1 MKRIK
6 TILIIAFLIL
16 GSFCFIG
23 KNEAQAKNP
32 VILVPGMSA
41 SWNWDVMAGEIFGDS
56 WGWFPGVDHYNALIG
71 LLEDK
76 GFDVYVAFYDWRKSI
91 GNNSFDFLKTKIDEV
106 RALTGE
112 SKVDIVAH
120 SMGGLVSRG
129 YIQSS
134 LFEDDVEKLVLLGVP
149 NKGSSD
155 AYSPWEG
162 GIIPKNWGKGYKF
175 VIDTY
180 LWYLKQIV
188 PGSQSNYELIH
199 DHIPSM
205 GELMPIYDF
214 VQEYTIS
221 GDVATTTY
229 ENMEVKN
236 PFLEELN
243 LSSGVSDLKSR
254 VALSNLG
261 GYDKSTVGSVIVSMP
276 DSGTTKWKD
285 GEPNPFPPPR
295 NNTKGD
301 NRVLDDSVDLSR
313 SLAAIPLFG
322 GVPSVDINIG
332 PEKFYEVGNR
342 RAGSF
347 EDTGHTELPY
357 KAIEEVVYWL
367 RRPIAPMVIP
377 DYYIESPTAPS
388 VDLSDI
394 DLPPPV
400 DEPDDILSFF
410 FTENAEVEIIDPDG
424 KIINNT
430 ENEIPGAEFDQAS
443 DEGPKIVY
451 IPDPKDGE
459 YKINIKGIS
468 DDDDFD
474 FAAYYAS
481 DNDSELDSF
490 SDELEEGEENTYE
503 IEFDGDGESKIDS
516 DMSFDVDDLID
527 QVREYYDDDTISQDI
542 DCEDN
547 SLVYESVKADF
558 LNTLTNVNL
567 GRIER
572 GIRSCVKIESWFET
586 NDNIY
591 QGAQSWYDILVEA
604 RQVN

>member
-1 MKRIK
+1 
-6 TILIIAFLIL
+6 
-16 GSFCFIG
+16 
-23 KNEAQAKNP
+23 
-32 VILVPGMSA
+32 
-41 SWNWDVMAGEIFGDS
+41 
-56 WGWFPGVDHYNALIG
+56 
-71 LLEDK
+71 
-76 GFDVYVAFYDWRKSI
+76 
-91 GNNSFDFLKTKIDEV
+91 
-106 RALTGE
+106 
-112 SKVDIVAH
+112 
-120 SMGGLVSRG
+120 
-129 YIQSS
+129 
-134 LFEDDVEKLVLLGVP
+134 
-149 NKGSSD
+149 
-155 AYSPWEG
+155 
-162 GIIPKNWGKGYKF
+162 
-175 VIDTY
+175 
-180 LWYLKQIV
+180 
-188 PGSQSNYELIH
+188 
-199 DHIPSM
+199 
-205 GELMPIYDF
+205 
-214 VQEYTIS
+214 
-221 GDVATTTY
+221 
-229 ENMEVKN
+229 
-236 PFLEELN
+236 
-243 LSSGVSDLKSR
+243 
-254 VALSNLG
+254 
-261 GYDKSTVGSVIVSMP
+261 
-276 DSGTTKWKD
+276 
-285 GEPNPFPPPR
+285 
-295 NNTKGD
+295 
-301 NRVLDDSVDLSR
+301 
-313 SLAAIPLFG
+313 
-322 GVPSVDINIG
+322 
-332 PEKFYEVGNR
+332 
-342 RAGSF
+342 
-347 EDTGHTELPY
+347 
-357 KAIEEVVYWL
+357 
-367 RRPIAPMVIP
+367 MVIP

-572 GIRSCVKIESWFET
+572 GIESCVKIESWFET

-591 QGAQSWYDILVEA
+591 QGTQSWYDILVEA